1 MTMHTHAR
9 RHPCFF
15 YLMFCLS
22 PGYLGLSRVGRRISE
37 GEEEE
42 GRPHP
47 FQGLR
52 PHLAAEGEPW
62 GQLQDGDARRHL
74 SGRHQLRRDPLHPPL
89 RRQVRR
95 RSELSLNLTNLSRA
109 KQIVCKAV
117 VNEDSNAKLIRE
129 LKEEIGRLRN
139 LLKTEGIMVEEGKRS
154 KGQVLF
160 GALVIPGRMV
170 TGAASQS
177 KSSQMLEDSY
187 TLL

>member
-1 MTMHTHAR
+1 M
-9 RHPCFF
+9 
-15 YLMFCLS
+15 
-22 PGYLGLSRVGRRISE
+22 
-37 GEEEE
+37 
-42 GRPHP
+42 
-47 FQGLR
+47 
-52 PHLAAEGEPW
+52 
-62 GQLQDGDARRHL
+62 
-74 SGRHQLRRDPLHPPL
+74 
-89 RRQVRR
+89 RR